1 MKILPMNEET
11 LLVSFGTEISEEIHY
26 QMKSMVSVLET
37 IEGVISIVPSY
48 TDLAVTYTMSYEALV
63 KIIEAV
69 DVKSIE
75 AKEKKVIE
83 IPVCYEM
90 GLDIERV
97 AELNGLS
104 VEEVIKKHS
113 EKAYLVYMMGFV
125 PGFPYLGGLDESLHT
140 PRLDQ
145 PRTKIPAGSVGIGGK
160 QTGIYPLET
169 PGGWNIIGRTPFKLF
184 DSKDTLIHMGEYVK
198 FKPISKKAYERMC
211 EYGGI

>member
-211 EYGGI
+211 EYEGI